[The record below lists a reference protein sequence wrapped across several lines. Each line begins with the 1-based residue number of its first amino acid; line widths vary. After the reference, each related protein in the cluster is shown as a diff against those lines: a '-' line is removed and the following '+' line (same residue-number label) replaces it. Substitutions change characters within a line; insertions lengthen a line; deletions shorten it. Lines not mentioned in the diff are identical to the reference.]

1 MPDTIIAD
9 TSCFI
14 ILNNI
19 GELLLLQ
26 KLYEQVVTTI
36 EVSNEYGESLPEWIE
51 IRRVGNNFRQI
62 LELQVDKAKAST
74 LALALE
80 TENCTIIL
88 DDYRARKIAEKL
100 KLNYTGTIGVIV
112 KAKSK
117 GIIPSVKPILDKI
130 LLTNFRL
137 SDEIENQALQAA
149 GESK

>member
-9 TSCFI
+9 TRCFI

-51 IRRVGNNFRQI
+51 IRRVGNNFRQQI
-62 LELQVDKAKAST
+62 LELQVDKGEASA

-80 TENCTIIL
+80 N
-88 DDYRARKIAEKL
+88 
-100 KLNYTGTIGVIV
+100 V
-112 KAKSK
+112 
-117 GIIPSVKPILDKI
+117 
-130 LLTNFRL
+130 
-137 SDEIENQALQAA
+137 
-149 GESK
+149 

>member
-62 LELQVDKAKAST
+62 LELQVDKAKASA

-117 GIIPSVKPILDKI
+117 GIIPL
-130 LLTNFRL
+130 
-137 SDEIENQALQAA
+137 
-149 GESK
+149 